1 MTGICCT
8 MTRTRIALLVAAAS
22 SIALAAGLLPKVGM
36 TIPVILPAD
45 GAEPDDACNSPAIS
59 GTGNTVAFSTAASNL
74 IADDT
79 DGVLDIAVVSLRK
92 GQSRCV
98 SLSTAGVKGN
108 AASLDPTMDRSGR
121 RVGFASAATNL
132 VEDDANGERD
142 IFVRDVIKQTTVRV
156 SVASDGTEADGASEK
171 PSMSGSGRL
180 IVFASHATNLVP
192 GDTNGFEDIFLH
204 DLASGETRRIS
215 LGLAGAEPDG
225 DSSLPRISANGRYV
239 AFLSLARN
247 LIAQT
252 DFPTRDA
259 FVVDLKT
266 GVTEMV
272 SVGPTGIPSNA
283 GSFSVAISGN
293 GRRVVFASNGNNL
306 IADPEQFAGQDI
318 FLRDRKKHTTTL
330 VSAAPGGL
338 AADEYSEEPDISA
351 NGRWVAFTS
360 LASNLV
366 AGDTNGKIDVFR
378 RKVKTGEM
386 VRVSVS
392 STGVQGDSTS
402 GQATISRNGRFVAFA
417 TRATNLFDALTSG
430 EWLIALRRP

>member
-8 MTRTRIALLVAAAS
+8 MNRTRIVLFAVAS

-36 TIPVILPAD
+36 TIPVLLPAA
-45 GAEPDDACNSPAIS
+45 GAQPDDACNSPAIS
-59 GTGNTVAFSTAASNL
+59 GSGNTVAFSTAASNL
-74 IADDT
+74 VSDDT

-98 SLSTAGVKGN
+98 SVSTAGDKGD
-108 AASLDPTMDRSGR
+108 AASIDPTMDRSGR
-121 RVGFASAATNL
+121 RVGFASMATNL
-132 VEDDANGERD
+132 VEGDANGERD
-142 IFVRDVIKQTTVRV
+142 IFVRDIVKQTTTRV

-171 PSMSGSGRL
+171 PSMSGNGRL
-180 IVFASHATNLVP
+180 VVFASHATNLVP
-192 GDTNGFEDIFLH
+192 DDTNGFEDIFLH
-204 DLASGETRRIS
+204 DMVTRETRRVS
-215 LGLAGAEPDG
+215 LGLQGAEPDG

-239 AFLSLARN
+239 AFLSMARN
-247 LIAQT
+247 LVAQD

-283 GSFSVAISGN
+283 GTFSVTISGN
-293 GRRVVFASNGNNL
+293 GRRVAFASMGNNL
-306 IADPEQFAGQDI
+306 VADPEQFAGQDV

-330 VSAAPGGL
+330 LSAAPGGL
-338 AADEYSEEPDISA
+338 AADEYSEEPDISG
-351 NGRWVAFTS
+351 NGRWVAFSS

-366 AGDTNGKIDVFR
+366 AGDTNGRIDVFR

-386 VRVSVS
+386 ARVSVS
-392 STGVQGDSTS
+392 TLGVQGDSNS
-402 GQATISRNGRFVAFA
+402 GQASISRNGRFVAFA
-417 TRATNLFDALTSG
+417 TRATNLFDTLTSG

>member
-1 MTGICCT
+1 MI
-8 MTRTRIALLVAAAS
+8 RTRIVILAVAS
-22 SIALAAGLLPKVGM
+22 FIALAAGLLPKVGM
-36 TIPVILPAD
+36 TIPVLLPAD
-45 GAEPDDACNSPAIS
+45 GAPTDDACNSPAIS
-59 GTGNTVAFSTAASNL
+59 GGGGTVAFATAASNL
-74 IADDT
+74 VPGDT
-79 DGVLDIAVVSLRK
+79 DNVADIAVVGLRK
-92 GQSRCV
+92 GQARCV

-108 AASLDPTMDRSGR
+108 GASADPALDKSGR
-121 RVGFASAATNL
+121 RVAFASLATNL
-132 VEDDANGERD
+132 VEGDTNLERD
-142 IFVRDVIKQTTVRV
+142 IFVRDVAKETTVRV

-171 PSMSGSGRL
+171 PSISGNGRL
-180 IVFASHATNLVP
+180 VVFASHATNLVP
-192 GDTNGFEDIFLH
+192 DDTNGFEDIFLH
-204 DLASGETRRIS
+204 DLVTRETRRVS
-215 LGLAGAEPDG
+215 LGLLGADPDG

-272 SVGPTGIPSNA
+272 SVATTGVPSNA
-283 GSFSVAISGN
+283 GSFSLAISAN
-293 GRRVVFASNGNNL
+293 GRRVAFDSMGTNL
-306 IADPEQFAGQDI
+306 VTDEVQFAGMDV

-330 VSAAPGGL
+330 MSAGPGGS
-338 AADEYSEEPDISA
+338 AADEYSEEPDISG
-351 NGRWVAFTS
+351 NGRFVGFTS

-366 AGDTNGKIDVFR
+366 PDDTNVHSDVFR

-392 STGVQGDSTS
+392 SEGVQGSSNS
-402 GQATISRNGRFVAFA
+402 GQASLTRSGRYVAFA
-417 TRATNLFDALTSG
+417 TRANNLFDTLTNG